1 LGLAIFFNHKENKV
15 TIDLTKTNGSS
26 PPMDQVFTPARN
38 RIRAWFDGACEPTN
52 PGGHA
57 TWGAIVEVNG
67 KVVFSEAGY
76 VGSGPMMSNNV
87 AEYSGCIAVLREIR
101 KHGGDVTVFGDSEL
115 VIKQLN
121 GQYRAKRG
129 LYLAYFHEAIAI
141 LESIGRER
149 VKFEWIAGK
158 NNIRADQLSRRA
170 LAARGIRLGKR
181 NKYRR

>member
-1 LGLAIFFNHKENKV
+1 MIVDLA
-15 TIDLTKTNGSS
+15 KTTGSS
-26 PPMDQVFTPARN
+26 PPVDPVCPPSAN
-38 RIRAWFDGACEPTN
+38 RIRAWFDGACEPKN

-57 TWGAIVEVNG
+57 AWGAIVEVNG
-67 KVVFSEAGY
+67 EVVLSEAGY

-87 AEYSGCIAVLREIR
+87 AEYCACIAVLQEIR

-129 LYLAYFHEAIAI
+129 LYLPYFHEAIAI
-141 LESIGRER
+141 LETIGRER

-158 NNIRADQLSRRA
+158 KNIRADRLSHQA
-170 LAARGIRLGKR
+170 LAARGISSAKHKKRLKR
-181 NKYRR
+181 ARRAV